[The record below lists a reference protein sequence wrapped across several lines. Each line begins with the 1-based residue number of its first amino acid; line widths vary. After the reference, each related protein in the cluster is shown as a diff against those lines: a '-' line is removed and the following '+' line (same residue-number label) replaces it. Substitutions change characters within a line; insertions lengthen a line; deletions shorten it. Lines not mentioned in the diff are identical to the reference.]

1 MALDFTEACCEFTK
15 PFEGESLSLY
25 LDGPG
30 NVTGGIGIMFPD
42 AQSAADAFGVSLEVM
57 RPQFDAV
64 KAARPGLA
72 ASAYAHLTTLRLTPA
87 QSANLFRS
95 AMEAR
100 VSACQRKVA
109 GFDALPQPAQ
119 IVCVDLEYNVTG
131 GVLVF
136 RHFLGDLGRRD
147 WKQAALDC
155 HRLETPAAGGVQPA
169 RNAGA
174 KALIE
179 SLVAGS

>member
-25 LDGPG
+25 LDGDDPG
-30 NVTGGIGIMFPD
+30 NVTGGVGILFPD
-42 AQSAADAFGVSLEVM
+42 AQSAADAFGVSPEVM
-57 RPQFDAV
+57 QPQFAAV

-72 ASAYAHLTTLRLTPA
+72 ASAYAHLTTLRLTLA
-87 QSANLFRS
+87 QSAALFRS

-109 GFDALPQPAQ
+109 GFDALPQSAQ

-136 RHFLGDLGRRD
+136 HHFLGDLGRRD
-147 WKQAALDC
+147 WKQAAIDC
-155 HRLETPAAGGVQPA
+155 HRVETPGAGGVQPA

-179 SLVAGS
+179 SIL